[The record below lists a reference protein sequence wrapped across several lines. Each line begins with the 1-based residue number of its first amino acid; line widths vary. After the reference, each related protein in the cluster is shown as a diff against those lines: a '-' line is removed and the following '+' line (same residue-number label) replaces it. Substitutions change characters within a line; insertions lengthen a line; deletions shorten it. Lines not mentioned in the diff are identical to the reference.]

1 MEDRQPTTKSILEN
15 YSGNILDIPNG
26 IKNFLDLVT
35 QDHKQNVCFTKMGS
49 KAKKNQPF
57 LKDSS
62 NQFKNLCT

>member
-26 IKNFLDLVT
+26 KEKILDRFKNYP
-35 QDHKQNVCFTKMGS
+35 QR
-49 KAKKNQPF
+49 

-62 NQFKNLCT
+62 NQKLHHHVLQQDHLCQCTV